1 MLVHA
6 SCAAR
11 AGQGVLLLGPPG
23 SGKSDLLLRLL
34 GEGFDLVADD
44 QVRLAAGAD
53 GLMAAAPAALAGM
66 LEVRGLGLLAGLG
79 TAGPVPVRLAVRL
92 VPPAEVPRMPSP
104 APATLLGLEVPA
116 LSLAPFEASASRRL
130 ALALD
135 VVLGHRVLAAGA
147 IRPGAAAAPAV
158 AA

>member
-11 AGQGVLLLGPPG
+11 AGHGVLLLGPPG

-44 QVRLAAGAD
+44 QVRLAARAE
-53 GLMAAAPAALAGM
+53 GLMAAPPPAVAGL
-66 LEVRGLGLLAGLG
+66 LEVRGLGLLTGLG
-79 TAGPVPVRLAVRL
+79 TAGPVPLRLAVRL
-92 VPPAEVPRMPSP
+92 VPPAEVPRLPE
-104 APATLLGLEVPA
+104 PATVSFLGREVPA
-116 LSLAPFEASASRRL
+116 LSLAPFEASAARKL

-135 VVLGHRVLAAGA
+135 VVLGHRALVAGA
-147 IRPGAAAAPAV
+147 IAPAAAPAT